1 MSTPARASLAR
12 TTAAKHCLNCRN
24 VASVGTGLVDPKPNR
39 LVALAVGL
47 IIATASCGFIDRD
60 PSAEGWPDVDLGV
73 SVVQYVDTPERPLY
87 VHIFA
92 PGDTV
97 DHRGSVLF
105 FHGGGFARTR
115 VEQFEH
121 QAKAI
126 ADNGMFAFIVEYRVS
141 SEGTTVDDAV
151 GDGAAALQWVR
162 DNVETFG
169 LDPNRIA
176 MAGGSA
182 GGSLAVRAGGEP
194 NAYVLFNPAVDG
206 NTATADVATIAFHSR
221 EDQLV
226 DFSSVEAFCERLTQ
240 CDLVAFDEGDHG
252 FFNTEPHLT
261 ETTELMVEFLLAN
274 GW

>member
-1 MSTPARASLAR
+1 MSSWFRGR
-12 TTAAKHCLNCRN
+12 I
-24 VASVGTGLVDPKPNR
+24 VAFSPQ
-39 LVALAVGL
+39 VAVAIGL
-47 IIATASCGFIDRD
+47 IILTASCGAIGGNE
-60 PSAEGWPDVDLGV
+60 AAKGWPDVDFGV
-73 SVVQYVDTPERPLY
+73 SAVQYRDTPERPLY

-92 PGDTV
+92 PDDIV
-97 DHRGSVLF
+97 DQRGSVLF

-121 QAKAI
+121 QARAI
-126 ADNGMFAFIVEYRVS
+126 AANGMFAFIVEYRVT
-141 SEGTTVDDAV
+141 SEGTSVDDAI

-182 GGSLAVRAGGEP
+182 GGALAVRAGGEP
-194 NAYVLFNPAVDG
+194 DAYVLFNPAVDSE
-206 NTATADVATIAFHSR
+206 TEVTEVATIAFHSR

-226 DFSSVEAFCERLTQ
+226 DFASVETFCAQLTL
-240 CDLVAFDEGDHG
+240 CDLVAFDVGDHG
-252 FFNTEPHLT
+252 FFNTEPQLT

-274 GW
+274 EW